1 MTDADADAARKERM
15 ADYRV
20 GGRHLVHLG
29 PDVLSRDTMTK
40 ERALTP
46 LGEEPAP
53 RESFASSAPSQKSPR
68 SSLTSTPRALVKRVS
83 KRLQR
88 MGSRASSLLEVGKQE
103 QDFFDLDDSYLDS
116 RKMDHRTVIRGH
128 YPRREKWYA
137 ALDPDGPRR
146 QGWDGLMLALVVYVL
161 FVTPYELAFVAHVKK
176 TSALYACNMF
186 VDVCFWCDVLFQF
199 NTGYYHA
206 DQGRWITDRKG
217 ISMRYL
223 KLWFWLDMASLLPF
237 GLMVQREDVS
247 ILRLIRLI
255 RLFKLLRVAKAPR
268 LLANIQVIATMSYK
282 QKCVWKYLLVLC
294 SMLHLMACAIRM
306 AHDFQ
311 RGTKT
316 HYETNSYLRW
326 RVLESRRSSFRGNG
340 ALYVDSLDWAVSVM
354 LGNSAYR
361 TTAEGIISILGNLFG
376 VMFVAFLFGDLT
388 NILCNLDPAANEF
401 KQTVDNLN
409 RFAYEQQFPKEVRSA
424 LHEYLQQSEGLF
436 RSKFHHSLLNQLSP
450 NLQELIAH
458 FQLGHRVVRAPFVTY
473 ARQCTLGLV
482 VGRRLVI
489 RPPRGHQHTY
499 LDDETI
505 DEDDPDDDELYS
517 RAFAKKGRR
526 EAVIVRIHPDMQ
538 YDVRYLDDATMEERV
553 THDRI
558 SVRDESQ
565 RIQKAVSRMEYV
577 TKLLVTQVAKALEM
591 HLFMGGDFVIR
602 KDITL
607 NRAMYIVDSGK
618 VMLLGSDVLKPWGM
632 SFSPEGECFGDRSIA
647 MIVPGMHRDP
657 PGTTRARRRSHD
669 YSYWT
674 PRNSSR
680 SSRRPASSS
689 STNSFIG
696 LASGRRLK

>member
-1 MTDADADAARKERM
+1 M
-15 ADYRV
+15 
-20 GGRHLVHLG
+20 
-29 PDVLSRDTMTK
+29 
-40 ERALTP
+40 
-46 LGEEPAP
+46 
-53 RESFASSAPSQKSPR
+53 
-68 SSLTSTPRALVKRVS
+68 
-83 KRLQR
+83 
-88 MGSRASSLLEVGKQE
+88 
-103 QDFFDLDDSYLDS
+103 
-116 RKMDHRTVIRGH
+116 I
-128 YPRREKWYA
+128 
-137 ALDPDGPRR
+137 
-146 QGWDGLMLALVVYVL
+146 
-161 FVTPYELAFVAHVKK
+161 
-176 TSALYACNMF
+176 

-217 ISMRYL
+217 IASRYL

-237 GLMVQREDVS
+237 GSMVQREDVS

-255 RLFKLLRVAKAPR
+255 RLIKLLRVAKAPR

-505 DEDDPDDDELYS
+505 DEDEPDDDELYG

-558 SVRDESQ
+558 SVKDESQ

-618 VMLLGSDVLKPWGM
+618 VMLLGSDVLKP
-632 SFSPEGECFGDRSIA
+632 
-647 MIVPGMHRDP
+647 
-657 PGTTRARRRSHD
+657 
-669 YSYWT
+669 
-674 PRNSSR
+674 
-680 SSRRPASSS
+680 
-689 STNSFIG
+689 
-696 LASGRRLK
+696 

>member
-1 MTDADADAARKERM
+1 
-15 ADYRV
+15 
-20 GGRHLVHLG
+20 
-29 PDVLSRDTMTK
+29 
-40 ERALTP
+40 
-46 LGEEPAP
+46 
-53 RESFASSAPSQKSPR
+53 
-68 SSLTSTPRALVKRVS
+68 
-83 KRLQR
+83 
-88 MGSRASSLLEVGKQE
+88 
-103 QDFFDLDDSYLDS
+103 
-116 RKMDHRTVIRGH
+116 
-128 YPRREKWYA
+128 
-137 ALDPDGPRR
+137 
-146 QGWDGLMLALVVYVL
+146 
-161 FVTPYELAFVAHVKK
+161 
-176 TSALYACNMF
+176 
-186 VDVCFWCDVLFQF
+186 
-199 NTGYYHA
+199 
-206 DQGRWITDRKG
+206 
-217 ISMRYL
+217 
-223 KLWFWLDMASLLPF
+223 
-237 GLMVQREDVS
+237 MVQREDVS

-311 RGTKT
+311 RGRRRTT
-316 HYETNSYLRW
+316 RPIATYGGASS
-326 RVLESRRSSFRGNG
+326 SRRSSFRGNG

-473 ARQCTLGLV
+473 APQCTLGLV

-618 VMLLGSDVLKPWGM
+618 VMLLGSDVLKPWGDVLL
-632 SFSPEGECFGDRSIA
+632 PEGECFGDRSIA
-647 MIVPGMHRDP
+647 D
-657 PGTTRARRRSHD
+657 RR
-669 YSYWT
+669 WLCV
-674 PRNSSR
+674 NQ
-680 SSRRPASSS
+680 
-689 STNSFIG
+689 
-696 LASGRRLK
+696 